1 MMLGETLEEMSV
13 MELVGKI
20 EQNLM
25 GKLSIQEAMP
35 T

>member
-1 MMLGETLEEMSV
+1 MMLGEMLEEMSV
-13 MELVGKI
+13 MELLGKI

-25 GKLSIQEAMP
+25 AKLSIQEAVP

>member
-1 MMLGETLEEMSV
+1 MMLGETLEEMTV
-13 MELVGKI
+13 MELLGKI

-25 GKLSIQEAMP
+25 EKLSVQEAVP